1 MKLLEK
7 AESMWTQF
15 RAGWSRPHKG
25 KYISYK
31 EMGAYS
37 VGGMG
42 VQFIM
47 VIVGYI
53 GLSAGSTL
61 IGSTFGLRPIDL
73 QIMNTVS
80 AFFQGFVVTPIRG
93 MILDNTRSKQ
103 GKFRPYIFTMGIP
116 TVALALLLVY
126 LPIDNMTYV
135 QIAVSVFVIYNLIQ
149 IFWNFYFGSY
159 GNLAQVMSPNTEER
173 ATTLSISS
181 VIYSMA
187 PTLTGLLIPIISDK
201 TGGLYNIKTYRIIFP
216 IFSILGLII
225 GYLAYFGTKERIVV
239 AKKYVPKVGFME
251 GLEKMAKN
259 KYFWIINASGWI
271 GFLKGATGVIFPWLF
286 IYGTQNMVL
295 YGIFTTVMGTAS
307 LFPMLFAPIFIKWL
321 GKKKLVLAS
330 NFLNAIAAA
339 LLIPVLFI
347 PGTMGSILT
356 FLLLYVIGFSG
367 AFLIITGP
375 AMWAETRDYQQY
387 RTGDRLEGFEG
398 TLGGIVGTVITAAT
412 GYALPAMYEYFG
424 LLDNYDILFNTEV
437 RQNIFLWSA
446 VFAIIGSILTA
457 LPYFIW
463 DLSEKRHYNII
474 KILKVRALF
483 EDYAN
488 GDLTDGQLVD
498 TIEAIEEAY
507 ALSNAEKRVVDKKAA
522 MSKAK
527 SLPHTNKE
535 EKLLKAKAIREA
547 QKQLNADRA
556 YNDSIDA
563 SIMVISELHK
573 FETEEMKAKLD
584 EALRIIEEGPIGLG
598 YVDAKLVDLAN
609 AKKMPVTTKKE
620 FKERAVAIK
629 KAKKAV
635 KRAKLINKMYP
646 DHSIAEPDYS
656 AAQTAF
662 EMPENTKEER
672 RARIKAIKIAE
683 KSIMKFKKVARPFI
697 EAQKLIAQK
706 EHYDAFAE
714 LKEMYPEAK
723 ERYLEQERI
732 DDENRKR
739 LEQERREE
747 IERIKE
753 ERFNKLSPEKQ
764 AKIMKKREEKAR
776 KKAEKASGNAN
787 GEDKDSENTDDL
799 KF

>member
-7 AESMWTQF
+7 AEGMWNQF
-15 RAGWSRPHKG
+15 RTGWSRPHKG

-42 VQFIM
+42 VQFIA

-53 GLSAGSTL
+53 ALTAGSTL
-61 IGSTFGLRPIDL
+61 IGSTFGIKPIDL
-73 QIMNTVS
+73 QIMNMVS
-80 AFFQGFVVTPIRG
+80 IFFQGFVVTPIRG

-103 GKFRPYIFTMGIP
+103 GKFRPYIFTMGLP
-116 TVALALLLVY
+116 TVALSLLLVY
-126 LPIDNMTYV
+126 LPIDSMSYI
-135 QIAVSVFVIYNLIQ
+135 QIAVSVFAIYNLIQ

-216 IFSILGLII
+216 IFSILGLVV

-271 GFLKGATGVIFPWLF
+271 GFLKGATSVIFPWLF
-286 IYGTQNMVL
+286 IYGTQNMIL
-295 YGIFTTVMGTAS
+295 YGLFTTVMGTAS

-347 PGTMGSILT
+347 PGTTGSVLT
-356 FLLLYVIGFSG
+356 FMLLYVIGFSG

-412 GYALPAMYEYFG
+412 GYVLPAMYEYFG

-457 LPYFIW
+457 LPYFLW
-463 DLSEKRHYNII
+463 DLSEKKHYNII

-498 TIEAIEEAY
+498 TIDAIDEAY
-507 ALSNAEKRVVDKKAA
+507 ALSTAEKRVVDKKAT
-522 MSKAK
+522 MNKAK
-527 SLPHTNKE
+527 SLPRSTKE
-535 EKLLKAKAIREA
+535 ERLARVKAIREA
-547 QKQLNADRA
+547 QRQLNADRA

-563 SIMVISELHK
+563 SVMVINELHK
-573 FETEEMKAKLD
+573 FEQEDMLIKLEEAR
-584 EALRIIEEGPIGLG
+584 RIIEEGPIGLG
-598 YVDAKLVDLAN
+598 YVDDKLVDLAN
-609 AKKMPVTTKKE
+609 AKKMPVSTKKE
-620 FKERAVAIK
+620 FIERKIAIK

-646 DHSIAEPDYS
+646 NHSIAEPDYA
-656 AAQTAF
+656 AAQRAF
-662 EMPENTKEER
+662 EMPEDTKEQR
-672 RARIKAIKIAE
+672 KTRLKAIKSAE

-697 EAQKLIAQK
+697 DAQKLIAQK
-706 EHYDAFAE
+706 EHYDALGE
-714 LKEMYPEAK
+714 LKAMYPEAK
-723 ERYLEQERI
+723 ERHIEQERI
-732 DDENRKR
+732 DEENRKR

-753 ERFNKLSPEKQ
+753 ERFNKMSPEKQ
-764 AKIMKKREEKAR
+764 AKIIKKREEKAR
-776 KKAEKASGNAN
+776 KKAEKLNSTDNN
-787 GEDKDSENTDDL
+787 DSENNNDIT
-799 KF
+799 F